1 MLKATWRISNLFNA
15 DAQTVSEEIL
25 GIGDNV
31 KPNEIVKY
39 AREHMDSELHKCF
52 TWDDSAAANKW
63 RIHEARNIVGNLVIV
78 KEQDGESE
86 PMYIRIF
93 HKTAETNYQSI
104 SLYVKDMDKYQML
117 LDEAMRELRAFK
129 KKYANLSELQ
139 EILDLID

>member
-1 MLKATWRISNLFNA
+1 MLKATWRINTLFNA

-31 KPNEIVKY
+31 KPDEIVKY
-39 AREHMDSELHKCF
+39 AREHKDSELHKCF
-52 TWDDSAAANKW
+52 TWDDSAAAVKW
-63 RIHEARNIVGNLVIV
+63 RIHEARSIIGNLVIV
-78 KEQDGESE
+78 KDQNEESE

-93 HKTAETNYQSI
+93 HKTAETNYQPI

-139 EILDLID
+139 EIWDLID